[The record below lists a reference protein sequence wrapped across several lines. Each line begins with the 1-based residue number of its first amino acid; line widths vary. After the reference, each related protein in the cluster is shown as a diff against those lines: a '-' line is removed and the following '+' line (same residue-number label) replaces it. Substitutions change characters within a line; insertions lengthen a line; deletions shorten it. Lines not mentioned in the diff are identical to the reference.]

1 MTDSGAAATGW
12 LIDRSLE
19 ALAAGQHPS
28 GALIASPDFRP
39 YHFCWVRD
47 GTFCAYALDRWGRHQ
62 AAARFYRFVAK
73 AINDFMRGQ
82 GLESD
87 GSTNS
92 AFPPTR
98 FTLEGQ
104 VADDGWPNFQLDGYG
119 TWLWGLSEHA
129 RLSGS
134 SRLWDEF
141 AQPIEFLCRQLE
153 HLWPLPCFDCWEE
166 DGERVHTSTLA
177 CIATGL
183 HCAGSATNRLSA
195 SRAAEAIDT
204 FVAEHAV
211 LDGRLVK
218 SIGRRSIDASLLW
231 LSMPFPVAPLEE
243 AVRVETAEAVRSE
256 LGYPGISRYQGDRY
270 YGGGSWPLLTA
281 WYGWCCVSADQ
292 SDDARQCLAWIEE
305 QAGPDG
311 SLPEQVDGIRRDPF
325 AYQEWVRQ
333 GGRPA
338 RQLLWSHAMY
348 LVLADELGC
357 HAGQA
362 AVP

>member
-1 MTDSGAAATGW
+1 
-12 LIDRSLE
+12 
-19 ALAAGQHPS
+19 
-28 GALIASPDFRP
+28 
-39 YHFCWVRD
+39 
-47 GTFCAYALDRWGRHQ
+47 
-62 AAARFYRFVAK
+62 
-73 AINDFMRGQ
+73 
-82 GLESD
+82 
-87 GSTNS
+87 
-92 AFPPTR
+92 
-98 FTLEGQ
+98 
-104 VADDGWPNFQLDGYG
+104 
-119 TWLWGLSEHA
+119 
-129 RLSGS
+129 
-134 SRLWDEF
+134 
-141 AQPIEFLCRQLE
+141 
-153 HLWPLPCFDCWEE
+153 
-166 DGERVHTSTLA
+166 
-177 CIATGL
+177 
-183 HCAGSATNRLSA
+183 
-195 SRAAEAIDT
+195 
-204 FVAEHAV
+204 
-211 LDGRLVK
+211 LVK

-231 LSMPFPVAPLEE
+231 LSMPFPVAPVEE

-281 WYGWCCVSADQ
+281 WYGWCCVSAGQ

-311 SLPEQVDGIRRDPF
+311 SLPELVDGIHRDPF